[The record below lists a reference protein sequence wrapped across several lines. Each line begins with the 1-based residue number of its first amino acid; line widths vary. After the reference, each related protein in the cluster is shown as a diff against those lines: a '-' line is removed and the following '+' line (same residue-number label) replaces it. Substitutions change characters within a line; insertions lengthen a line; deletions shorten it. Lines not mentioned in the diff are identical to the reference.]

1 MVIMTADGATATYR
15 GMGVTIP
22 RERPLAMRSRGAIY
36 FFAESA
42 KLARLSKMV
51 VVFENEG
58 SEDGTY
64 QIKGGSGSETIDAP
78 LLYLFLHVAKESK

>member
-1 MVIMTADGATATYR
+1 MTADGATAT
-15 GMGVTIP
+15 VTIP

-42 KLARLSKMV
+42 KLVRLSKMV

-64 QIKGGSGSETIDAP
+64 QIKGGSGSETIDTP